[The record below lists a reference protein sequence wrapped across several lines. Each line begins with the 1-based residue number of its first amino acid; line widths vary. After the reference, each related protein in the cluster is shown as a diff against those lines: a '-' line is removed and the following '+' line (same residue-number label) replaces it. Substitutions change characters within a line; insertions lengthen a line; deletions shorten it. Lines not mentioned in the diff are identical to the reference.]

1 MALPVDN
8 QESLLQELDFNRI
21 LGAPL
26 SACVNAQEEAAQATL
41 QYLNEVV
48 FTQAGDDDSSL
59 EPVTVS
65 FYFESAGQVHR
76 IVMPLL
82 LIVPVPYLQIDRV
95 DLTFQATV
103 TESHMNH
110 DTRKLSLK
118 AKYSAPGDSAE
129 VSKETKAE
137 YMNKRC
143 IDINLS
149 VTSADMPMGISKLL
163 EIFNNQLVEVKPDEP
178 EVLPEP
184 TPAEKPKPAELPTE
198 NKPATPPASNEE
210 KHEPPAPQPTTSTTP
225 KSDKEEKKEEQKPEE
240 PKTEEVKQPEMK
252 YNILLLGK
260 ITNAQKS
267 DILNI
272 VSRYCRSSYKLS
284 PSALNNILKAKK
296 HTIPVED
303 TPENVKTIID
313 ALKQKKIAASAIEV

>member
-48 FTQAGDDDSSL
+48 FTQTGDDDSSL

-103 TESHMNH
+103 TESRMNH

-184 TPAEKPKPAELPTE
+184 TPAEKPKPAEQPTE
-198 NKPATPPASNEE
+198 NKPATP
-210 KHEPPAPQPTTSTTP
+210 TTP
-225 KSDKEEKKEEQKPEE
+225 KPEKEENKEEQKPEE

-284 PSALNNILKAKK
+284 PSALNNIMKAKK

-303 TPENVKTIID
+303 TLENVKTIID
-313 ALKQKKIAASAIEV
+313 ALKQKKIAASAVEV

>member
-163 EIFNNQLVEVKPDEP
+163 EIFNNQLVEVKPDKP

-184 TPAEKPKPAELPTE
+184 TPAEKPKPAEQPTE
-198 NKPATPPASNEE
+198 KKPA
-210 KHEPPAPQPTTSTTP
+210 TSTTP
-225 KSDKEEKKEEQKPEE
+225 KPEKEEKKEEQKPEE

-313 ALKQKKIAASAIEV
+313 ALKQKKIAASAVEV

>member
-184 TPAEKPKPAELPTE
+184 TPAKKPKPAEQPTE
-198 NKPATPPASNEE
+198 KKPA
-210 KHEPPAPQPTTSTTP
+210 TSTTP
-225 KSDKEEKKEEQKPEE
+225 KPDKEEKKEEQKPEE
-240 PKTEEVKQPEMK
+240 SKTEEVKQPEMK

-303 TPENVKTIID
+303 TQENVKTIID

>member
-82 LIVPVPYLQIDRV
+82 LIVPVSYLQIDRV

-103 TESHMNH
+103 TESRMNH

-184 TPAEKPKPAELPTE
+184 TPAEKPKPAEQPTE
-198 NKPATPPASNEE
+198 KKPAT
-210 KHEPPAPQPTTSTTP
+210 STIP
-225 KSDKEEKKEEQKPEE
+225 KPEKEEKKEEQKPEE

-260 ITNAQKS
+260 ITNTQKS

-303 TPENVKTIID
+303 TQENVKTIID

>member
-48 FTQAGDDDSSL
+48 FTQTGDDDSSL

-103 TESHMNH
+103 TESRMNH

-184 TPAEKPKPAELPTE
+184 TPTEKPKPAEQPTE
-198 NKPATPPASNEE
+198 NKPATP
-210 KHEPPAPQPTTSTTP
+210 TTP
-225 KSDKEEKKEEQKPEE
+225 KPEKEEKKEEQKPEE

-284 PSALNNILKAKK
+284 PSALNNIMKAKK

-303 TPENVKTIID
+303 TQENVKTIID
-313 ALKQKKIAASAIEV
+313 ALKQKKIAASAVEV

>member
-103 TESHMNH
+103 TESRMNH

-129 VSKETKAE
+129 VSNETKAE

-184 TPAEKPKPAELPTE
+184 TPAEKPKPTEQPTE
-198 NKPATPPASNEE
+198 NKPATPP
-210 KHEPPAPQPTTSTTP
+210 TP
-225 KSDKEEKKEEQKPEE
+225 KPEKEEKKEEQKPEE

-284 PSALNNILKAKK
+284 PSALNNIMKAKK

-303 TPENVKTIID
+303 TQENVKTIID
-313 ALKQKKIAASAIEV
+313 ALKQKKIAASAVEV

>member
-65 FYFESAGQVHR
+65 FYFESGGQVHR

-103 TESHMNH
+103 TESRMNH

-129 VSKETKAE
+129 VSNETKAE

-184 TPAEKPKPAELPTE
+184 TPAEKPKPAEQPTDK
-198 NKPATPPASNEE
+198 KPATPPASNEE
-210 KHEPPAPQPTTSTTP
+210 KPKPPTPQPTAPETP
-225 KSDKEEKKEEQKPEE
+225 KPEKEEQKTEE

-272 VSRYCRSSYKLS
+272 VSKYCRSGYKLS

-303 TPENVKTIID
+303 TQENVKTIID
-313 ALKQKKIAASAIEV
+313 ALKQKKISASAVEV

>member
-21 LGAPL
+21 LGVPL

-103 TESHMNH
+103 TESRMNH

-184 TPAEKPKPAELPTE
+184 TPAEKQKPAEQPTE
-198 NKPATPPASNEE
+198 KKPA
-210 KHEPPAPQPTTSTTP
+210 TSTTP
-225 KSDKEEKKEEQKPEE
+225 KPDKEEKKEEQKPEE
-240 PKTEEVKQPEMK
+240 SKTEEVKQPEMK

>member
-103 TESHMNH
+103 TESRMNH

-184 TPAEKPKPAELPTE
+184 TPAEKPKPAERPTE
-198 NKPATPPASNEE
+198 NKPATP
-210 KHEPPAPQPTTSTTP
+210 TTP
-225 KSDKEEKKEEQKPEE
+225 KHEKEEKKEEQKPEE

-284 PSALNNILKAKK
+284 PSALNNIMKAKK

-303 TPENVKTIID
+303 TQENVKTIID
-313 ALKQKKIAASAIEV
+313 ALKQKKIAASAVEV

>member
-1 MALPVDN
+1 MALPVDT

-103 TESHMNH
+103 TESRMNH

-184 TPAEKPKPAELPTE
+184 TPAEKPKPAEQHTE
-198 NKPATPPASNEE
+198 NKPATP
-210 KHEPPAPQPTTSTTP
+210 TTP
-225 KSDKEEKKEEQKPEE
+225 KPEKEEKKEEQKPEE

-284 PSALNNILKAKK
+284 PSTLNNILKAKK

-303 TPENVKTIID
+303 TQENVKTIID
-313 ALKQKKIAASAIEV
+313 ALKQKKIAASAVEV

>member
-184 TPAEKPKPAELPTE
+184 TPAEKPKPAEQPTE
-198 NKPATPPASNEE
+198 KKPA
-210 KHEPPAPQPTTSTTP
+210 TSTTP
-225 KSDKEEKKEEQKPEE
+225 KPEKEEKKEEQKPEE

-303 TPENVKTIID
+303 TQENVKTIID

>member
-178 EVLPEP
+178 EVLPKP
-184 TPAEKPKPAELPTE
+184 TPAEKPKPAEQCTDK
-198 NKPATPPASNEE
+198 KPTPPASKEE
-210 KHEPPAPQPTTSTTP
+210 KPELPDPQSPASTTP
-225 KSDKEEKKEEQKPEE
+225 KSKREEQKPEE

-284 PSALNNILKAKK
+284 PSALNNIMKAKK

-303 TPENVKTIID
+303 TLENVKTIID
-313 ALKQKKIAASAIEV
+313 ALKQKKIAASAVEV

>member
-65 FYFESAGQVHR
+65 LYFESAGQVHR

-103 TESHMNH
+103 TESRMNH

-184 TPAEKPKPAELPTE
+184 TPAEKPKPTEQPTE
-198 NKPATPPASNEE
+198 KKPATP
-210 KHEPPAPQPTTSTTP
+210 TTP
-225 KSDKEEKKEEQKPEE
+225 KPDKEEKKEEQKPEE
-240 PKTEEVKQPEMK
+240 SKTEEVKQPEMK

-303 TPENVKTIID
+303 TQENVKTIID

>member
-103 TESHMNH
+103 TESRMNH

-184 TPAEKPKPAELPTE
+184 TPAEKPKPAEQPTE
-198 NKPATPPASNEE
+198 KKPAT
-210 KHEPPAPQPTTSTTP
+210 STIP
-225 KSDKEEKKEEQKPEE
+225 KPEKEEKKEEQKPEE

-260 ITNAQKS
+260 ITNTQKS

-313 ALKQKKIAASAIEV
+313 ALKQKKIAASAVEV

>member
-103 TESHMNH
+103 TESRMNH

-118 AKYSAPGDSAE
+118 AKYSATGDSAE

-184 TPAEKPKPAELPTE
+184 TPAEKPKPAEQPTE
-198 NKPATPPASNEE
+198 NKPTTP
-210 KHEPPAPQPTTSTTP
+210 TTP
-225 KSDKEEKKEEQKPEE
+225 KPEKEEKKEEQKPEE

-284 PSALNNILKAKK
+284 PSTLNNILKAKK

-303 TPENVKTIID
+303 TQENVKTIID
-313 ALKQKKIAASAIEV
+313 ALKQKKIAASAVEV

>member
-48 FTQAGDDDSSL
+48 FTQTGDDDSSL

-103 TESHMNH
+103 TESRMNH

-184 TPAEKPKPAELPTE
+184 TPAEKPKPAEQCTD
-198 NKPATPPASNEE
+198 KKHTPPASKEE
-210 KHEPPAPQPTTSTTP
+210 KPELPDPQSPASTTP
-225 KSDKEEKKEEQKPEE
+225 KSEREEQKPEE

-303 TPENVKTIID
+303 TQENVKTIID
-313 ALKQKKIAASAIEV
+313 ALKQKKIAASAVEV

>member
-8 QESLLQELDFNRI
+8 QESLLQEIDFKRI

-103 TESHMNH
+103 TESRMNH

-184 TPAEKPKPAELPTE
+184 TPAEKPKPAEQPTE
-198 NKPATPPASNEE
+198 KKPA
-210 KHEPPAPQPTTSTTP
+210 TSTTP
-225 KSDKEEKKEEQKPEE
+225 KPEKEEKKEEQKPEE

-260 ITNAQKS
+260 ITNTQKS

>member
-95 DLTFQATV
+95 DLTFQATI
-103 TESHMNH
+103 TESRMNH

-184 TPAEKPKPAELPTE
+184 TPAEKPKPAEQPTE
-198 NKPATPPASNEE
+198 NKPATP
-210 KHEPPAPQPTTSTTP
+210 TTP
-225 KSDKEEKKEEQKPEE
+225 KPEKEEKKEEQKPEE

-284 PSALNNILKAKK
+284 PSALNNIMKAKK

-303 TPENVKTIID
+303 TQENVKTIID
-313 ALKQKKIAASAIEV
+313 ALKQKKIAASAVEV

>member
-103 TESHMNH
+103 TESRMNH

-163 EIFNNQLVEVKPDEP
+163 EIFNNQLVEVKP

-184 TPAEKPKPAELPTE
+184 TPAEKPKPAEQCTDK
-198 NKPATPPASNEE
+198 KPTPPASKEE
-210 KHEPPAPQPTTSTTP
+210 KPELPDPQSPASTTP
-225 KSDKEEKKEEQKPEE
+225 KSEREEQKPQE

-303 TPENVKTIID
+303 TLENVKTIID
-313 ALKQKKIAASAIEV
+313 ALKQKKIAASAVEV

>member
-103 TESHMNH
+103 TESRMNH

-184 TPAEKPKPAELPTE
+184 TPAEKPKPAEQPTE
-198 NKPATPPASNEE
+198 NKPATP
-210 KHEPPAPQPTTSTTP
+210 TTP
-225 KSDKEEKKEEQKPEE
+225 KPEKEEKKEEQKPEE

-313 ALKQKKIAASAIEV
+313 ALKQKKIAASAVEV

>member
-82 LIVPVPYLQIDRV
+82 LIVPVPYLQIDRI

-103 TESHMNH
+103 TESRMNH

-184 TPAEKPKPAELPTE
+184 TPAEKPNPAEQPTE
-198 NKPATPPASNEE
+198 SKPATP
-210 KHEPPAPQPTTSTTP
+210 TTP
-225 KSDKEEKKEEQKPEE
+225 NPEKEEKKEEQKPEE

-272 VSRYCRSSYKLS
+272 VSRYFRSSYKLS

-303 TPENVKTIID
+303 TLENVKTIID
-313 ALKQKKIAASAIEV
+313 ALKQKKIAASAVEV

>member
-103 TESHMNH
+103 TESRMNH

-129 VSKETKAE
+129 VSKETKSE

-184 TPAEKPKPAELPTE
+184 TPTEKPKPAEQPTE
-198 NKPATPPASNEE
+198 NK
-210 KHEPPAPQPTTSTTP
+210 PTTSTTP
-225 KSDKEEKKEEQKPEE
+225 KPEKEEKKEEQKPEE

-303 TPENVKTIID
+303 TQENVKAIID
-313 ALKQKKIAASAIEV
+313 TLKQKKIAASAVEV

>member
-48 FTQAGDDDSSL
+48 FTQAGDDDSRL

-76 IVMPLL
+76 IVIPLL

-184 TPAEKPKPAELPTE
+184 TPAEKPKPAEQPTE
-198 NKPATPPASNEE
+198 NKPAAPPASNEKKPE
-210 KHEPPAPQPTTSTTP
+210 SSAPQPTAPETP
-225 KSDKEEKKEEQKPEE
+225 KDEKEEQKPEE

-272 VSRYCRSSYKLS
+272 VSKYCRSGYKLS

-303 TPENVKTIID
+303 TQENVKTIID
-313 ALKQKKIAASAIEV
+313 ALKQKKISASAVEV

>member
-103 TESHMNH
+103 TESRMNH

-184 TPAEKPKPAELPTE
+184 TPAEKPKPAEQPTE
-198 NKPATPPASNEE
+198 KKPA
-210 KHEPPAPQPTTSTTP
+210 TSTTP
-225 KSDKEEKKEEQKPEE
+225 KPDKEEKKEEQKPEE
-240 PKTEEVKQPEMK
+240 SKTEEVKQPEMK

-303 TPENVKTIID
+303 TQENVMTIID

>member
-65 FYFESAGQVHR
+65 FYFESGGQVHR

-103 TESHMNH
+103 TESRMNH

-129 VSKETKAE
+129 VSNETKAE

-184 TPAEKPKPAELPTE
+184 TPAEKPKPAEQPTDK
-198 NKPATPPASNEE
+198 KPATPPASNEE
-210 KHEPPAPQPTTSTTP
+210 KPKPSTPQPTAPETP
-225 KSDKEEKKEEQKPEE
+225 KDEKEEQKTEE

-272 VSRYCRSSYKLS
+272 VSKYCRSGYKLS

-303 TPENVKTIID
+303 TQENVKTIID
-313 ALKQKKIAASAIEV
+313 ALKQKKIAASAVEV

>member
-103 TESHMNH
+103 TESRMNH

-184 TPAEKPKPAELPTE
+184 TPAEKPKPAEQHTE
-198 NKPATPPASNEE
+198 NKPAT
-210 KHEPPAPQPTTSTTP
+210 STTP
-225 KSDKEEKKEEQKPEE
+225 KPEKEEKKEEQKPEE

-303 TPENVKTIID
+303 TQENVKTIID

>member
-103 TESHMNH
+103 TESRMNH

-184 TPAEKPKPAELPTE
+184 TPAEKPKPAEQPTE
-198 NKPATPPASNEE
+198 KKPA
-210 KHEPPAPQPTTSTTP
+210 TSTTP
-225 KSDKEEKKEEQKPEE
+225 KPEKEEKKEEQKPEE

>member
-95 DLTFQATV
+95 DLTFQVTV
-103 TESHMNH
+103 TESRMNH

-184 TPAEKPKPAELPTE
+184 TPAEKPKPAEQPTE
-198 NKPATPPASNEE
+198 KKPATP
-210 KHEPPAPQPTTSTTP
+210 TTP
-225 KSDKEEKKEEQKPEE
+225 KPDKEEKKEEQKPEE
-240 PKTEEVKQPEMK
+240 SKTEEVKQPEMK

-313 ALKQKKIAASAIEV
+313 ALKQKKIAASAVEV

>member
-48 FTQAGDDDSSL
+48 FTQTGDDDSSL

-184 TPAEKPKPAELPTE
+184 TPTEKPKPAEQPTE
-198 NKPATPPASNEE
+198 NKPATP
-210 KHEPPAPQPTTSTTP
+210 TTHKP
-225 KSDKEEKKEEQKPEE
+225 EKEEKKEEQKPEE

-284 PSALNNILKAKK
+284 PSALNNIMKAKK

-303 TPENVKTIID
+303 TQENVKTIID
-313 ALKQKKIAASAIEV
+313 ALKQKKIAASAVEV

>member
-48 FTQAGDDDSSL
+48 FTQADDDDSSL

-103 TESHMNH
+103 TESRMNH

-184 TPAEKPKPAELPTE
+184 TPAEKPKPAEQPTE
-198 NKPATPPASNEE
+198 KKPA
-210 KHEPPAPQPTTSTTP
+210 TSTTP
-225 KSDKEEKKEEQKPEE
+225 KPEKEEKKEEQKPEE

-260 ITNAQKS
+260 ITNTQKS

-284 PSALNNILKAKK
+284 PSALNNILKAQK

-313 ALKQKKIAASAIEV
+313 ALKQKKIAASAVEV

>member
-184 TPAEKPKPAELPTE
+184 TPAEKPKPAEQPTE
-198 NKPATPPASNEE
+198 KKPATP
-210 KHEPPAPQPTTSTTP
+210 TTP
-225 KSDKEEKKEEQKPEE
+225 KPDKEEKKEEQKPEE
-240 PKTEEVKQPEMK
+240 SKTEEVKQPEMK

>member
-103 TESHMNH
+103 TESRMNH

-184 TPAEKPKPAELPTE
+184 TPAEKPKPAEQPTE
-198 NKPATPPASNEE
+198 NKPATP
-210 KHEPPAPQPTTSTTP
+210 TTP
-225 KSDKEEKKEEQKPEE
+225 KPEKEEKKEEQKPEE

-303 TPENVKTIID
+303 TLENVKTIID
-313 ALKQKKIAASAIEV
+313 ALKQKKIAASAVEV

>member
-8 QESLLQELDFNRI
+8 QESLLQEIDFNRI

-103 TESHMNH
+103 TESRMNH

-129 VSKETKAE
+129 VSKETKAD

-184 TPAEKPKPAELPTE
+184 TPAEKPKPAEQPTE
-198 NKPATPPASNEE
+198 KKPATP
-210 KHEPPAPQPTTSTTP
+210 TTP
-225 KSDKEEKKEEQKPEE
+225 KPDKEEKKEEQKPEE

-303 TPENVKTIID
+303 TQENVKTIID

>member
-103 TESHMNH
+103 TESRMNH

-184 TPAEKPKPAELPTE
+184 TPAEKPKPAEQPTE
-198 NKPATPPASNEE
+198 NKPAT
-210 KHEPPAPQPTTSTTP
+210 STTP
-225 KSDKEEKKEEQKPEE
+225 KPEKEEKKEEQKPEE

-284 PSALNNILKAKK
+284 PSALNNIMKAKK

-303 TPENVKTIID
+303 TQENVKTIID
-313 ALKQKKIAASAIEV
+313 ALKQKKIAANAVEV

>member
-103 TESHMNH
+103 TESRMNH

-184 TPAEKPKPAELPTE
+184 TPAEKPKPAEQPTE
-198 NKPATPPASNEE
+198 KKPA
-210 KHEPPAPQPTTSTTP
+210 TSTTP
-225 KSDKEEKKEEQKPEE
+225 KPEKEEKKEEQKPEE

-284 PSALNNILKAKK
+284 PSALNNILKAK
-296 HTIPVED
+296 
-303 TPENVKTIID
+303 
-313 ALKQKKIAASAIEV
+313 

>member
-8 QESLLQELDFNRI
+8 QESLLQEIDFNRI

-103 TESHMNH
+103 TESRMNH

-184 TPAEKPKPAELPTE
+184 TPAEKQKPAEQPTE
-198 NKPATPPASNEE
+198 KKPA
-210 KHEPPAPQPTTSTTP
+210 TSTTP
-225 KSDKEEKKEEQKPEE
+225 KPEKEEKKEEQKPEE

>member
-103 TESHMNH
+103 TESRMNH

-184 TPAEKPKPAELPTE
+184 TPAEKPKPTEQPTE
-198 NKPATPPASNEE
+198 KKPATP
-210 KHEPPAPQPTTSTTP
+210 TTP
-225 KSDKEEKKEEQKPEE
+225 KPDKEEKKEEQKPEE
-240 PKTEEVKQPEMK
+240 SKTEEVKQPEMK

>member
-103 TESHMNH
+103 TESRMNH

-184 TPAEKPKPAELPTE
+184 TPAEKPKPAEQCTDK
-198 NKPATPPASNEE
+198 KPTPPASKEE
-210 KHEPPAPQPTTSTTP
+210 KPELPDPQSPASTTP
-225 KSDKEEKKEEQKPEE
+225 KSEREEQKPEE

-303 TPENVKTIID
+303 TQENVKTIID
-313 ALKQKKIAASAIEV
+313 ALKQKKIAASAVEV

>member
-163 EIFNNQLVEVKPDEP
+163 EIFNNQLVEVKPDKP

-184 TPAEKPKPAELPTE
+184 TPAEKPKPAEQPTE
-198 NKPATPPASNEE
+198 KKPA
-210 KHEPPAPQPTTSTTP
+210 TSTTP
-225 KSDKEEKKEEQKPEE
+225 KPEKEEKKEEQKPEE

-303 TPENVKTIID
+303 TQENVKTIID
-313 ALKQKKIAASAIEV
+313 ALKQKKIAASAVEV

>member
-48 FTQAGDDDSSL
+48 FTQAGDDDSCL

-82 LIVPVPYLQIDRV
+82 LIVPIPYLQIDRV

-103 TESHMNH
+103 TESRMNH

-184 TPAEKPKPAELPTE
+184 TPAEKPKPTEQPTE
-198 NKPATPPASNEE
+198 KKPATP
-210 KHEPPAPQPTTSTTP
+210 TTP
-225 KSDKEEKKEEQKPEE
+225 KPDKEEKKEEQKPEE

-260 ITNAQKS
+260 ITNTQKS

-303 TPENVKTIID
+303 TQENVKTIID